1 MKTTYKGIING
12 KPTEITFEGDDHAKK
27 LTNFCT
33 HFQADNSKFIVTKQ
47 TKKADDTS
55 SNNKR
60 KQH

>member
-12 KPTEITFEGDDHAKK
+12 KPTEITFEGENHAKK

-33 HFQADNSKFIVTKQ
+33 RFQADSSKFILTKQ
-47 TKKADDTS
+47 TKKADDR
-55 SNNKR
+55 SNNNKG